1 MEAAGTVEIT
11 LVHGVVGETGES
23 RTLHPWACTRTR
35 RGLPFG
41 GDSGTLCDVAELQGR
56 ERDHAQR
63 EPDHGQISCGPPE
76 RRTLFQQRSRTD
88 QVALKERHGAETHER
103 LGSESGWRITA
114 GRQRALQILLPL
126 AEVAALHP
134 EPAQR
139 RCELQTLFATFGRR
153 QAPVQCQ
160 PQVVVLSLQSIEPG
174 DLPLSGQ
181 LGLGALNQLVKK
193 SEMAVPQAFGFA

>member
-1 MEAAGTVEIT
+1 MPQRNPTTDKSSVARPSAALSSSNARV
-11 LVHGVVGETGES
+11 
-23 RTLHPWACTRTR
+23 
-35 RGLPFG
+35 
-41 GDSGTLCDVAELQGR
+41 Q
-56 ERDHAQR
+56 DH
-63 EPDHGQISCGPPE
+63 
-76 RRTLFQQRSRTD
+76 
-88 QVALKERHGAETHER
+88 VALKERHGAETHER
-103 LGSESGWRITA
+103 LGSESGWCITA

-139 RCELQTLFATFGRR
+139 RCELQILFATFGRR